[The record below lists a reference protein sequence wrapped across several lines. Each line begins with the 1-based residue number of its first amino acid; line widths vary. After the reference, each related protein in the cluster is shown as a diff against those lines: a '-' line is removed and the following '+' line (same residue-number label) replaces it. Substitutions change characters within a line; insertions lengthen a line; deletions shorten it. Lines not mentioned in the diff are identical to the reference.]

1 MIVKCQLNYN
11 EVKVTNRMDDI
22 LYIELDF
29 QNRNFVNKKDTNK
42 VKNLIYRKNFE
53 RENENPEANN
63 FNNPPPDNNNN
74 PGNFSP
80 NNNRNETS
88 FDDKNNTMNNN
99 NNEKDNFNDND
110 KPEVGF
116 DENPEMR
123 NKEEDN
129 LNEFPEMEND
139 TNKKEG
145 ENEIKK
151 NDFFF
156 DPFSKKPG
164 EFLREEKGNLFESF
178 KNNNSREFQNEYFS
192 MNIYDNIEEG
202 NTISSMS
209 KIDFHKC
216 EEELIRKGII
226 DKNESLI
233 ILQMDINRK
242 DQLTNQIEYQLFFN
256 NGSEVNLS
264 LCKNVKINIIS
275 NVNTTSINDLNTAK
289 KIYENKGYDIFNYN
303 DSFYNDICTPFT
315 SENKTDLTLNDR
327 KNLIYGNYSFCEDNC
342 TYNGYNFE
350 ENTVNCSCDV
360 KEEVTEDYSQ
370 FNVHTFSKKVFN
382 IFSDSNFK
390 VIKCYNLVFSVYTLK
405 KNIGSHMIISL
416 GIIQIILVIF
426 FFRNP
431 HTEKNHIY
439 GTISKIQ
446 NEIKKDNNNNNIN
459 IDNSANKKLNTSI
472 SVMNKLNKTN
482 SNNDE
487 VFKKKDVVKY
497 VSVVINNYKKNNANK
512 IYKYKSKDNNL
523 PISKKS
529 SEKFQEKIKIEEKE
543 KFSEKQMNNF
553 TFEEAIK
560 YDKRDFIDYY
570 SDKLKLEQTFIFTFF
585 TTDHNNKH
593 LKIILFVFYIS
604 MFISFNALFFS
615 DSNISHINQKSGK
628 YDFIYFLPKSIASSL
643 FCAIINALLKLLALN
658 EKRRL
663 KNLDE
668 YIKFQR
674 IKKIKLVF
682 FFSFQLIFF
691 SAFWY
696 FTSAFCIVYHNTQ
709 KHLIKDSLVS
719 FLISMILPFFLV
731 VISGMFRIIGIKRKN
746 KILFKI
752 ANFIEIF

>member
-29 QNRNFVNKKDTNK
+29 QNRIFVNKKDTNK
-42 VKNLIYRKNFE
+42 VKNIIYRKNFE
-53 RENENPEANN
+53 RENDSPETDN
-63 FNNPPPDNNNN
+63 FNNPPPDNNNK

-80 NNNRNETS
+80 NNNRNETT

-216 EEELIRKGII
+216 EEELMRKGII

-289 KIYENKGYDIFNYN
+289 KF
-303 DSFYNDICTPFT
+303 
-315 SENKTDLTLNDR
+315 
-327 KNLIYGNYSFCEDNC
+327 
-342 TYNGYNFE
+342 
-350 ENTVNCSCDV
+350 
-360 KEEVTEDYSQ
+360 
-370 FNVHTFSKKVFN
+370 
-382 IFSDSNFK
+382 
-390 VIKCYNLVFSVYTLK
+390 
-405 KNIGSHMIISL
+405 M
-416 GIIQIILVIF
+416 
-426 FFRNP
+426 
-431 HTEKNHIY
+431 
-439 GTISKIQ
+439 
-446 NEIKKDNNNNNIN
+446 
-459 IDNSANKKLNTSI
+459 
-472 SVMNKLNKTN
+472 
-482 SNNDE
+482 
-487 VFKKKDVVKY
+487 
-497 VSVVINNYKKNNANK
+497 
-512 IYKYKSKDNNL
+512 
-523 PISKKS
+523 
-529 SEKFQEKIKIEEKE
+529 KIKDMIYLII
-543 KFSEKQMNNF
+543 M
-553 TFEEAIK
+553 IV
-560 YDKRDFIDYY
+560 FI
-570 SDKLKLEQTFIFTFF
+570 
-585 TTDHNNKH
+585 
-593 LKIILFVFYIS
+593 
-604 MFISFNALFFS
+604 M
-615 DSNISHINQKSGK
+615 
-628 YDFIYFLPKSIASSL
+628 IYV
-643 FCAIINALLKLLALN
+643 LLLL
-658 EKRRL
+658 
-663 KNLDE
+663 
-668 YIKFQR
+668 Q
-674 IKKIKLVF
+674 KIKL
-682 FFSFQLIFF
+682 I
-691 SAFWY
+691 
-696 FTSAFCIVYHNTQ
+696 
-709 KHLIKDSLVS
+709 
-719 FLISMILPFFLV
+719 
-731 VISGMFRIIGIKRKN
+731 
-746 KILFKI
+746 
-752 ANFIEIF
+752 